1 MRAEPSEFSRE
12 SIRNRTSIL
21 PAFLFFKEVEMRDGN
36 EIWDEVPKE
45 KKERSCTDEA
55 MRLYRLID
63 SITAKGCDV
72 EVKRVKGKF
81 KIQTVR
87 KSDSV
92 LLD

>member
-1 MRAEPSEFSRE
+1 MKEKNM
-12 SIRNRTSIL
+12 IR
-21 PAFLFFKEVEMRDGN
+21 
-36 EIWDEVPKE
+36 DEVPPKG
-45 KKERSCTDEA
+45 KKELTCADEA